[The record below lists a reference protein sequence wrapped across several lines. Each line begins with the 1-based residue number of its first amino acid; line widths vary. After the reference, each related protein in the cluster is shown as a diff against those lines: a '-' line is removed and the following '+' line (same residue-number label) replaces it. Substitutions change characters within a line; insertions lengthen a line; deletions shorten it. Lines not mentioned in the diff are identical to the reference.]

1 MINLLPSQQKEQLLY
16 SKKNSKSIR
25 WLVAS
30 FLVLVGVV
38 AVLVGGYIY
47 LSNIANSYSSQ
58 IEATEQQLQA
68 QNIEETQKEI
78 AELSNRLDLTVKV
91 LSQQILFSEL
101 LKQIGSVMPRGTVL
115 TSLSINE
122 LQGGIDLSAAA
133 INYPSATQVQINLE
147 DPSNK
152 IFDKA
157 DIVSISFIDS
167 EDTEYNYNV
176 VLRALFAQS
185 NDFTFKFEE
194 ADNE

>member
-1 MINLLPSQQKEQLLY
+1 MINLLPPHQKEQLLY

-30 FLVLVGVV
+30 AIVLVGVIV
-38 AVLVGGYIY
+38 VLIGGYIY

-58 IEATEQQLQA
+58 IETTEQQLQA
-68 QNIEETQKEI
+68 QSIEETQKEI

-122 LQGGIDLSAAA
+122 LEGGIDLSAAA
-133 INYPSATQVQINLE
+133 INYPTATQVQINLE
-147 DPSNK
+147 DPANK

-157 DIVSISFIDS
+157 DIVNINFV
-167 EDTEYNYNV
+167 EREETEYNYNV
-176 VLRALFAQS
+176 VLRALFAES

-194 ADNE
+194 TEDE